1 VKCIGSV
8 HLGKNDPGN
17 TVILYQL
24 SLPISGCYLELQFLM
39 VNPPIIF
46 TILVDIPELLL
57 VESLAGKSPEL
68 KKSGS

>member
-1 VKCIGSV
+1 
-8 HLGKNDPGN
+8 
-17 TVILYQL
+17 
-24 SLPISGCYLELQFLM
+24 M

-68 KKSGS
+68 KKIRKLMAGKIIELNVNGLV